1 MRRADGLRQMRLM
14 LVWVGMLFCSLAQ
27 AAPPGDCG
35 LSGTEYPGMREL
47 VREMVTLKNRGCY
60 GEAQDAT
67 PWVAQLGAQLD
78 VLAKDDVDSMLPR
91 LSEALA
97 WVDRQLAMEP
107 ELPALQR
114 LGRNIA
120 PLLRYLPAPSDADS
134 APGLRL
140 DNWRYDSRE
149 QAITL
154 GDGSPVTLKSLL
166 GAACEG
172 QPVDWSR
179 CEPAVRNTERVL
191 RYGGAVSRIVWT
203 YHKPN
208 GQQTL
213 QELSVLD
220 ARWQAYYY
228 HARPQ
233 NVLELAVNSWRFHT
247 ETSGQ
252 AGFISPPDY
261 QWIVLHPNLAMEYVA
276 NAPDGSAWR
285 ESLMLE
291 LFGQNRWRW
300 QGARMGRA
308 FGWSVVASYSD
319 RAGVADAGWGLMAHV
334 NHIYSFGVTRRG
346 DDNGVFLS
354 VDLLRLFPGWSD
366 TDKQRFVKRR

>member
-1 MRRADGLRQMRLM
+1 MRQSRLILM
-14 LVWVGMLFCSLAQ
+14 WFGMLFCALTQ
-27 AAPPGDCG
+27 AAPPGDCALPG
-35 LSGTEYPGMREL
+35 SEYPGMREL
-47 VREMVTLKNRGCY
+47 VRELVTLKNRGCY

-67 PWVAQLGAQLD
+67 PWVAQLGVQLD
-78 VLAKDDVDSMLPR
+78 ALSRAEADDILPQLR
-91 LSEALA
+91 EALA
-97 WVDRQLAMEP
+97 RVDRQLATEP
-107 ELPALQR
+107 EQPALLR

-120 PLLRYLPAPSDADS
+120 PLLRYLPPSSVPDTV
-134 APGLRL
+134 PGLRP
-140 DNWRYDSRE
+140 DDWRYDSRE
-149 QAITL
+149 QAMSL
-154 GDGSPVTLKSLL
+154 GDGNLVTLKSLL
-166 GAACEG
+166 GTACES

-179 CEPAVRNTERVL
+179 CEPAVRGTERVM
-191 RYGGAVSRIVWT
+191 RYWGALSRVVWV
-203 YHKPN
+203 YHRPN

-213 QELSVLD
+213 QELSLLD
-220 ARWQAYYY
+220 TRWQAYYY
-228 HARPQ
+228 QARPQ

-247 ETSGQ
+247 ETTGQ
-252 AGFISPPDY
+252 AGFFSPPDH

-285 ESLMLE
+285 ESLVLE

-334 NHIYSFGVTRRG
+334 NHVYSFGVTRRG
-346 DDNGVFLS
+346 DGNGVFIS

-366 TDKQRFVKRR
+366 TDKQRFVKHR